1 MQRFAHKAKGMF
13 AQYIAIVIE
22 IISLNLVVLWEQ
34 ESVMYTVS
42 RKNVHL
48 FISANNSVKN

>member
-22 IISLNLVVLWEQ
+22 IISLNLVVL
-34 ESVMYTVS
+34 
-42 RKNVHL
+42 
-48 FISANNSVKN
+48 